1 MSDTRKKISSR
12 SFYEEYH
19 GHKVRHLKEL
29 LPRLR
34 EASDLLIWTAGDSS
48 LDNKYWYVSSLN
60 SFCLVGHLSNVSFRF
75 NDQRPSIGAYRDI
88 LEPPISKCDVTYW
101 LNYLAQSRA
110 GEHIAAI
117 NAAGNKTHYG
127 VYSLCVSHP
136 EFFNIYLIAILACY
150 FVGYFLVEATTLN
163 ERTFSLWPQDRFI
176 RDNIRSNDI
185 LIVSVGGNDVALC
198 PTPCTIVSI
207 LCLLSLPFKCIE
219 NGISIGAVPVR
230 STPSDEF
237 LETQQ
242 FLIMCF
248 CAAQCNDC
256 CCGCGPSLLSCAGT
270 CPPCLGY
277 FRHLF
282 GTRYVLQKRVA
293 VNILSLHLSLMLA
306 YISLV
311 CKSILRH

>member
-1 MSDTRKKISSR
+1 
-12 SFYEEYH
+12 
-19 GHKVRHLKEL
+19 
-29 LPRLR
+29 
-34 EASDLLIWTAGDSS
+34 
-48 LDNKYWYVSSLN
+48 
-60 SFCLVGHLSNVSFRF
+60 
-75 NDQRPSIGAYRDI
+75 
-88 LEPPISKCDVTYW
+88 
-101 LNYLAQSRA
+101 
-110 GEHIAAI
+110 
-117 NAAGNKTHYG
+117 
-127 VYSLCVSHP
+127 
-136 EFFNIYLIAILACY
+136 
-150 FVGYFLVEATTLN
+150 VEATTLN

-237 LETQQ
+237 LATEQ

-282 GTRYVLQKRVA
+282 GTRYVLQKRGGSKYLVIA
-293 VNILSLHLSLMLA
+293 LIAHVGIYFTSVQK
-306 YISLV
+306 YIEALTAKTKPKKILV
-311 CKSILRH
+311 CMIYYPEEAPTPSWAGPALGVLGYNSNPAKLQMLIRKAYDEAIRYVMLRLFLSQ